1 MPHKDQRCDQRPLA
15 LGCWTGFW
23 VGLAASLSLLS
34 VGGPVAAAKSDSHAA
49 KRGRGSG
56 LSDRATQ
63 LREQG
68 AAALARKDW
77 AAASDALIESYR
89 LSPEGKT
96 LYLLGQLAWSTGKTV
111 AAQDLMRRFLADP
124 ASAED
129 PAAKAEADKIA
140 DQPRPASGDVL
151 VVGERGSL
159 VSVDDR
165 VVGMLPL
172 PLPLLIGSGDHKL
185 TLEVNGRRLE
195 GPVRV
200 LPGRTSELRFNLS
213 SDAVVA
219 RVVPAVVWVP
229 EWKGVPGEAQ
239 KLLSKAVEQSVAK
252 QKLSVVSK
260 GMALVQAPRSAECLD
275 QLPCLEQLATVNE
288 AGYAL
293 TTSVEATGD
302 LLRGDWAMKLALIDA
317 PTGDYA
323 ATVEKRCERC
333 TADQASAMMEEAAT
347 ALLQKGAARPRG
359 TMEVLSDPPG
369 ADVLLVDRR
378 LGQTPYVRTAFVGS
392 YDVTLKLAGYA
403 PVRQHVEVTDGK
415 KATVRSALV
424 SENKPPAPPPPPVVA
439 EVKPVPAVPVPPPA
453 PATTR
458 ERRPI
463 WRIATGASLLGVG
476 VILGAY
482 GISGLSLDGQCAPSP
497 EGCSRRYDTIGP
509 GAAFLSIG
517 IAAAAGGV
525 VLLAIPGR
533 QRTASATRLLSG
545 AAWTTETTY

>member
-1 MPHKDQRCDQRPLA
+1 MADKDQRAGKPLR
-15 LGCWTGFW
+15 L
-23 VGLAASLSLLS
+23 VGLCAGLVLTIGSGTA
-34 VGGPVAAAKSDSHAA
+34 VQAKPAEGHAAA
-49 KRGRGSG
+49 KRGRG

-68 AAALARKDW
+68 AAALSRKDW
-77 AAASDALIESYR
+77 SAASEALTESYR

-129 PAAKAEADKIA
+129 LAAKAEADKIA

-172 PLPLLIGSGDHKL
+172 PLPLLLGSGDHKL

-239 KLLSKAVEQSVAK
+239 KLLTKAVEQSVAK

-260 GMALVQAPRSAECLD
+260 GMALVQAPRSADCLD
-275 QLPCLEQLATVNE
+275 QLQCLEQLATVNE
-288 AGYAL
+288 AGYAM

-323 ATVEKRCERC
+323 ATAEKRCERC
-333 TADQASAMMEEAAT
+333 TADQASAMLEEAAT

-369 ADVLLVDRR
+369 ADVLLIDRR
-378 LGQTPYVRTAFVGS
+378 LGQTPYVRTAFAGS
-392 YDVTLKLAGYA
+392 YDVTLKLSGYSQ
-403 PVRQHVEVTDGK
+403 VRQHIEVEDGK
-415 KATVRSALV
+415 KATARATLV
-424 SENKPPAPPPPPVVA
+424 SESKPAAPPPPPVA
-439 EVKPVPAVPVPPPA
+439 EAKPA
-453 PATTR
+453 PPVQAPAPSPQETR
-458 ERRPI
+458 GRRPV
-463 WRIATGASLLGVG
+463 WRIAVGASLLGVG
-476 VILGAY
+476 ALLGAY

-497 EGCSRRYDTIGP
+497 DGCNRRYDTVGP
-509 GAAFLSIG
+509 SAAFLSIG

-525 VLLAIPGR
+525 VLLAIPGPKSAAR
-533 QRTASATRLLSG
+533 ASASFLTG
-545 AAWTTETTY
+545 APMAAALNY